1 MTSQTA
7 LDNAQAIVNDMRAR
21 LGNASFLYS
30 ENQFLIATSEALG
43 NLAHYLE
50 QIAGQDDAA
59 YREIFDDKGHK
70 PAAGNIAVG
79 DTIRY
84 RGTFGMDPLPTE
96 AKVTDLTL
104 TGTPRSKYGD
114 DVTEVTAEQVRQN
127 RVLFGLDNSHWCY
140 AEQVITA

>member
-1 MTSQTA
+1 MTHTLNLSTDQIDNIRYALILASSSERMASRDDSETAAGAGRIALQLDKLYDVIVEQT
-7 LDNAQAIVNDMRAR
+7 
-21 LGNASFLYS
+21 GYP
-30 ENQFLIATSEALG
+30 T
-43 NLAHYLE
+43 
-50 QIAGQDDAA
+50 DANP
-59 YREIFDDKGHK
+59 EL
-70 PAAGNIAVG
+70 GNIAVG

-140 AEQVITA
+140 AEQVIIA